1 MRVIIWISSEVD
13 SSLGNGKVGGVEV
26 VEVVEVV
33 VSWTPWLERQL
44 YSPRVRGSVRDVI
57 GVIGVIGVM
66 GGYGRRGWRVTQK
79 YPLFYPASPHPH
91 LRIFGGGRARPKFR
105 RAMEECRSVCS
116 EAANQ

>member
-13 SSLGNGKVGGVEV
+13 SSLGNGKVGG

-105 RAMEECRSVCS
+105 RAMEECRSVCL